1 MRIKNILLKILL
13 LTLLCCLCF
22 TACQTDPGTPSGTDT
37 ADTVPTITAETEAE
51 TLPAGI
57 KSRTPTYRDMYNAA
71 VEKEALQ
78 VPKGETAGF
87 RFSVGAPF
95 DRLTV
100 CCPSWSDDIGTMRFT
115 LYAWDKNYDITVSGT
130 ALASEEYIDYPDNA
144 ELDFAFG
151 EQPAGEYI
159 LLISDTEQAVGV
171 WNFFSDVSGGLVY
184 KNGQEFPGEFQASI
198 HFTMTPEQPFSPCS
212 SQVDLSKVVKTPD
225 PVVYPDDHI
234 LNVRDAAPSSWDA
247 TDGLGR
253 VLPTSEE
260 TGDLRED
267 RFVGLFYWTWHAVI
281 GSSNEAN
288 NNTAIMAEY
297 PEAKNDVNHPVW
309 GNLGQSNHWD
319 EPLYGYYTTVD
330 KWVLRHHAELLADAG
345 VDVIIF
351 DNTNGT
357 QTWRSSYI
365 ALLET
370 FAEARADGV
379 KTPQIAFLLPFSAGE
394 NTNIQL
400 ENLYLDIYRESRYQ
414 DLWFYWE
421 GKPLIMA
428 YPDDLDRNDPLQGEI
443 YDFFTFRPGQPS
455 YTAGSS
461 HKNHWGWLSVYPQQ
475 VYYNKDGTPEQMTV
489 GVAQNHSAEAGLTA
503 MNGEGVFGRT
513 YTSEGYDTREDAV
526 LWGAN
531 FAEQFAYALEVD
543 PEFIFITGWNE
554 WIASRVEEWQ
564 GVKNAFPD
572 QFDVTNSRDIEPS
585 AGILQDHYYNQ
596 MVSYIRRFKGCETAP
611 VSAEQITIDIHG
623 DLSQWDSV
631 PAVYYDYIGDTLD
644 RNADGYIGTHYENTT
659 GRNDIVL
666 ARAAHDADKLYF
678 YVECAENITPDT
690 EGAWMRLLLNTAEDA
705 DAWEGYAY
713 ILNRETAGVLER
725 SRGGWNWEQVGEVDY
740 AVTGKVLQVCI
751 PKTALGITGDDFVLR
766 FKWADNNLLENES
779 GEVDILDF
787 YQFGDAAPGERYQY
801 RYTAQNS

>member
-1 MRIKNILLKILL
+1 MRSNKQLLIFLV
-13 LTLLCCLCF
+13 LTLLGCLLF
-22 TACQTDPGTPSGTDT
+22 TACSSDADGGTDADT
-37 ADTVPTITAETEAE
+37 ADTIPTVIAETEAE

-57 KSRTPTYRDMYNAA
+57 RSKAPTYHDMYDSSF
-71 VEKEALQ
+71 EKEALQ
-78 VPKGETAGF
+78 VPAGETAGY
-87 RFSVGAPF
+87 RFSANAPF
-95 DRLTV
+95 DALSV
-100 CCPSWSDDIGTMRFT
+100 CCPSWSDNIGTMRFT
-115 LYAWDKNYDITVSGT
+115 LFAWDKNYDITVSGT
-130 ALASEEYIDYPDNA
+130 ALATEQYIDYNDNA
-144 ELDFAFG
+144 ELDFSFD
-151 EQPAGEYI
+151 EMPAGEY
-159 LLISDTEQAVGV
+159 LLHISDTEQSVGV
-171 WNFFSDVSGGLVY
+171 WNFFSEVSGGLVY
-184 KNGQEFPGEFQASI
+184 KNGQEFPGEFQAVI
-198 HFTMTPEQPFSPCS
+198 HFTMTPEVPFSPCA
-212 SQVDLSKVVKTPD
+212 SQVDLSTIVKTPD

-247 TDGLGR
+247 VDGLGR
-253 VLPTSEE
+253 VLPTNEE

-267 RFVGLFYWTWHAVI
+267 KFVGLFYWTWHAVI

-288 NNTAIMAEY
+288 NNTEIMAEY
-297 PEAKNDVNHPVW
+297 PEAKNDVDHPVW
-309 GNLGQSNHWD
+309 GNIGQSNHWD

-330 KWVLRHHAELLADAG
+330 KWVLRRHAELLADAG

-400 ENLYLDIYRESRYQ
+400 ENLYLDIYRDSKYQ
-414 DLWFYWE
+414 ELWFYWK

-455 YTAGSS
+455 YTKGSE
-461 HKNHWGWLSVYPQQ
+461 HKNQWGWLSIYPQK

-489 GVAQNHSAEAGLTA
+489 GVAQNHSAELGLTA
-503 MNGEGVFGRT
+503 MNGENIFGRT

-531 FAEQFAYALEVD
+531 FAEQWEYALEVD

-564 GVKNAFPD
+564 GVENAFPD

-585 AGILQDHYYNQ
+585 AGVLKDHYYYQ
-596 MVSYIRRFKGCETAP
+596 MVSYIRQFKGTAAAP
-611 VSAEQITIDIHG
+611 VSTEQITVDIHG
-623 DLSQWDSV
+623 DVSQWDAV
-631 PAVYYDYIGDTLD
+631 PSDYYAYIGNTEA
-644 RNADGYIGTHYENTT
+644 RSADGYIGTHYENTT
-659 GRNDIVL
+659 GRNDITL
-666 ARAAHDADKLYF
+666 AKVAHDADNLYF
-678 YVECAENITPDT
+678 YVECAGDITSDT
-690 EGAWMRLLLNTAEDA
+690 DPAWMRLFLNTAED
-705 DAWEGYAY
+705 DASWEGYEY
-713 ILNRETAGVLER
+713 ILNREGAGILER
-725 SRGGWNWEQVGEVDY
+725 CRGGWDWEAVGAVDY
-740 AVTGKVLQVCI
+740 SVDGRVLQVCI
-751 PKTALGITGDDFVLR
+751 PKALLGITEDAFVLR

-787 YQFGDAAPGERYQY
+787 YQYGDAAPGERYQY
-801 RYTAQNS
+801 RYTVANP